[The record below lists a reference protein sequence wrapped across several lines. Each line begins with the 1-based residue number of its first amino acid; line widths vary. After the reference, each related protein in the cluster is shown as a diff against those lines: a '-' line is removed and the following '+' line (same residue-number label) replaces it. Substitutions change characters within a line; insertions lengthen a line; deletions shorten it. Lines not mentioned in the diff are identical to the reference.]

1 MDAKLAQLQ
10 DAIDKLEKKLESSES
25 VKHGEI
31 GMNQALKVTIE
42 KQRIYI
48 KELTRLNDKY
58 IDEIAKVK
66 ADLLFFIEKK

>member
-1 MDAKLAQLQ
+1 MEGKVQQLQ
-10 DAIDKLEKKLESSES
+10 DAVDTLTKKLESSES

-31 GMNQALKVTIE
+31 GMNQALKTTIE

-58 IDEIAKVK
+58 IDEIAKAK
-66 ADLLFFIEKK
+66 ADLLFFIERK

>member
-66 ADLLFFIEKK
+66 ADLLFFKEKK